1 MREAA
6 LGALSKRVGDGDG
19 GCHRVLGVQV
29 LGRRENRLQPRR
41 NTLIVATAVFDNGR
55 TRLDCLIRNLSEG
68 GAKLEFATVRG
79 IPQSFDLLV
88 PGHRP
93 HHCRVAWRALKELG
107 VQFLPPA

>member
-1 MREAA
+1 M
-6 LGALSKRVGDGDG
+6 SDHDSV
-19 GCHRVLGVQV
+19 VIPLGVQV

-41 NTLIVATAVFDNGR
+41 NTMIVATAVFDGGR
-55 TRLDCLIRNLSEG
+55 TRLDCVIRNLSEG

-107 VQFLPPA
+107 MQFMPSA

>member
-1 MREAA
+1 VRIASRSGDSVNVVIEASGTE
-6 LGALSKRVGDGDG
+6 LLT
-19 GCHRVLGVQV
+19 

-41 NTLIVATAVFDNGR
+41 HTMIVATIVYDGGR
-55 TRLDCLIRNLSEG
+55 MRLDCVIRNLSDG

-93 HHCRVAWRALKELG
+93 QHCRVAWRALKELG
-107 VQFLPPA
+107 VQFMPALN